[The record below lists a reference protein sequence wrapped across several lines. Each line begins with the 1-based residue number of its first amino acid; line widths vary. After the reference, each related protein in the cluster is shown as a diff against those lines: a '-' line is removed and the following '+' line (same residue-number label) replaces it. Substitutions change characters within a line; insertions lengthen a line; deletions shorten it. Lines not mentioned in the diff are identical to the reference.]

1 MASEWGCR
9 GITANTVS
17 PTVAWTALGQK
28 AWGED
33 SVREAFLAN
42 IPTGKFALPEE
53 VADSVVFL
61 CQDSSGMINGADI
74 KIDGGYTV
82 R

>member
-1 MASEWGCR
+1 MPWDNGEYRLADGGVDGSGAEG
-9 GITANTVS
+9 
-17 PTVAWTALGQK
+17 L
-28 AWGED
+28 GED